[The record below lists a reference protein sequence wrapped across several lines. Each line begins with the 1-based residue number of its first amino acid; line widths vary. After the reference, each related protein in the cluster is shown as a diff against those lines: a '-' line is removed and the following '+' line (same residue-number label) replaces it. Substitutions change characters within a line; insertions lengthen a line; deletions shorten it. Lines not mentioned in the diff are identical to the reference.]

1 MFPTTLLL
9 LPLLLIYIQPRIF
22 SKRVSTFLT
31 LRPNLPLNMYHCVS
45 NDIYVPLNLR
55 IEESQTYKYQNRATN
70 KQLLTEIS
78 NYRGLTQA

>member
-31 LRPNLPLNMYHCVS
+31 LRPNLPLNMYHCV
-45 NDIYVPLNLR
+45 NDIHVPLNLK
-55 IEESQTYKYQNRATN
+55 IGESQTYKYQNRATN

-78 NYRGLTQA
+78 NYIGLIKA